1 MREIHC
7 RAPSLRGAI
16 APQDYTG
23 PRFILNAAG
32 LSMQKSR
39 TRGSDGVRIIG
50 GAWRGR
56 RIRIP
61 AGTAVRPTPDRVR
74 ETLFNWL
81 SDLLP
86 GARCL
91 DLFAGSGVLGF
102 EALSRG
108 ANDAWLIER
117 DPVLV
122 RALEEQCTIL
132 AANARVIRGDALQVI
147 STTPPE
153 SFDIV
158 FADPPYEMDLVA
170 VLRNLPAWVAHD
182 NFVYVERQA
191 RAGVQPLTGL
201 LEALPGAR
209 LIKES
214 RAGGVSFGLLR
225 LQT

>member
-1 MREIHC
+1 
-7 RAPSLRGAI
+7 
-16 APQDYTG
+16 
-23 PRFILNAAG
+23 
-32 LSMQKSR
+32 MQKSR

-50 GAWRGR
+50 GEWRGR

-81 SDLLP
+81 ADLLP

-91 DLFAGSGVLGF
+91 DLFAGTGVLGF

-108 ANDAWLIER
+108 ADDAWFIER
-117 DPVLV
+117 DPALV
-122 RALEEQCTIL
+122 RALEEQCTIF

-158 FADPPYEMDLVA
+158 FADPPYEMDLGV
-170 VLRNLPAWVAHD
+170 VLRKLAVWVAQD
-182 NFVYVERQA
+182 NLIYVERQA
-191 RAGVQPLTGL
+191 RPGLQPFTGL
-201 LEALPGAR
+201 LEALSGAR

-225 LQT
+225 LET